1 MFQRPSPEPNREIR
15 DDKTTSLDRRNRE
28 NRFDLYSDE
37 ELDNNP
43 YYDEE
48 DPDNYVSETELAAQ
62 KAAKQRK
69 KERMHG
75 IENII

>member
-48 DPDNYVSETELAAQ
+48 DPDNYVNETELAAQ

-75 IENII
+75 IENI